1 MSTRSF
7 ALIYGILFLVA
18 GVAGFIPALVAPM
31 DPAVQLA
38 IPGAAGRLFG
48 LFPVNWL
55 HDVVHLAFGVW
66 GLAASRAFAAS
77 RVYGRSVAIIYAGL
91 ALFGL
96 IPGLN
101 TLFGL
106 VPLHAH
112 DVWLHAGLAAI
123 AAYFGWRTVPATEQA
138 AAQTTTTAEFRT

>member
-31 DPAVQLA
+31 DPDVQLA
-38 IPGAAGRLFG
+38 VPGAAGRLLG

-66 GLAASRAFAAS
+66 GLAASRAFTAS
-77 RVYGRSVAIIYAGL
+77 RVYGRSVAIIYAAL
-91 ALFGL
+91 AVFGL

-112 DVWLHAGLAAI
+112 DVWLHGVLAAG
-123 AAYFGWRTVPATEQA
+123 AAYFGWRTVPAAEQA
-138 AAQTTTTAEFRT
+138 GVETAATAEFRR